1 MTPNKGHFFCRYLF
15 SIFVP
20 DLKSF
25 RLIFFISA
33 TLLLGILVMSSFRHT
48 PESVYLTKVELGQQL
63 FFDKGLSL
71 DSSVSCASCH
81 IPEFAFSDTV
91 AFSTGFQGRK
101 GLRNAPSVMNMK
113 FRDLMFFDGRATTLR
128 DQVHFPISD
137 PNEMNLSYEIAIQR
151 ITSNPVYAKA
161 IMQLYQSLPNAEN
174 VADAIASF
182 EETLESSETPF
193 DRYMS
198 GDESAISESAKR
210 GRELFLGDK
219 AKCFDCHFGPDFTG
233 DEFRNIGLFNG
244 KEDKDAGRYN
254 VTKDSADL
262 GKFKV
267 PGLRNIG
274 VTGPY
279 MHDGR
284 FKTIDA
290 VIAYY
295 NNPGAFVK
303 NPVNIDPLLLQPLN
317 LSKQEQEDLKNFLLT
332 LTDQRFIN
340 R

>member
-1 MTPNKGHFFCRYLF
+1 MTPNQGHFFCPFLF
-15 SIFVP
+15 AIFVI

-25 RLIFFISA
+25 RLLFFISA
-33 TLLLGILVMSSFRHT
+33 SLFLGVLVMSSFRHT
-48 PESVYLTKVELGQQL
+48 PESEHLTKVELGQQL

-113 FRDLMFFDGRATTLR
+113 FRDLMFFDGRAKDLR
-128 DQVHFPISD
+128 DQVHFPVSD
-137 PNEMNLSYEIAIQR
+137 PNEMNLSYDMAIQR
-151 ITSNPVYAKA
+151 IAANPVYAKA
-161 IMQLYQSLPNAEN
+161 IMQLYQSLPNATN

-193 DRYMS
+193 DRFMS
-198 GDESAISESAKR
+198 GDENAISESAKR

-233 DEFRNIGLFNG
+233 DEFRNIGLYNG
-244 KEDKDAGRYN
+244 LEDKDAGRFS

-284 FKTIDA
+284 FKTIEA

-295 NNPGAFVK
+295 NNPSAFVK
-303 NPVNIDPLLLQPLN
+303 QAVNVDPLLAQPLN

-332 LTDQRFIN
+332 LTDNRFIN

>member
-1 MTPNKGHFFCRYLF
+1 MAVIFFVG
-15 SIFVP
+15 IFWHLCSA
-20 DLKSF
+20 LKSF
-25 RLIFFISA
+25 RILFLLSSLILVG
-33 TLLLGILVMSSFRHT
+33 LLLLSSVRKV
-48 PESVYLTKVELGQQL
+48 EVKSVLSKVELGQKL
-63 FFDKGLSL
+63 FFDKALSL

-91 AFSTGFQGRK
+91 AFSTGFQGRL

-113 FRDLMFFDGRATTLR
+113 FRDLMFFDGRAVSLR
-128 DQVHFPISD
+128 DQVHFPVQD
-137 PNEMNLSYEIAIQR
+137 PNEMNLAFDAAIDRIAR
-151 ITSNPVYAKA
+151 NPEYFQAF
-161 IMQLYQSLPNAEN
+161 QFLYQAAPNATN
-174 VADAIASF
+174 VADAIAVF

-193 DRYMS
+193 DRFMS
-198 GDESAISESAKR
+198 GEETAISESAKR

-233 DEFRNIGLFNG
+233 DEFRNIGLYNG
-244 KEDKDAGRYN
+244 VTDKDQGRF
-254 VTKDSADL
+254 VITKDSADM

-284 FKTIDA
+284 FKSLTE
-290 VIAYY
+290 VVRYY
-295 NNPGAFVK
+295 NQASDFVK
-303 NPVNIDPLLLQPLN
+303 DPVNMDPLLQQPLN
-317 LSKQEQEDLKNFLLT
+317 LTQQEQTDLVNFLLS
-332 LTDQRFIN
+332 LTDKRFVN

>member
-1 MTPNKGHFFCRYLF
+1 MR
-15 SIFVP
+15 V
-20 DLKSF
+20 
-25 RLIFFISA
+25 IFFVRFFWHFCSA
-33 TLLLGILVMSSFRHT
+33 LKTFRIVFFACALLLLGVLVLSSFRHT
-48 PESVYLTKVELGQQL
+48 PDSVDLTKVELGQQL

-91 AFSTGFQGRK
+91 AFSIGFQGRK

-113 FRDLMFFDGRATTLR
+113 FRDLMFYDGRAQSLR

-137 PNEMNLSYEIAIQR
+137 PNEMNLDYEVAIRRIAA
-151 ITSNPVYAKA
+151 NPVYAKA
-161 IMQLYQSLPNAEN
+161 FQQLYQAAPDAINI
-174 VADAIASF
+174 ADAVASF

-198 GDESAISESAKR
+198 GDTNAISESAKR

-233 DEFRNIGLFNG
+233 DEFRNIGLYNG
-244 KEDKDAGRYN
+244 KEDHDAGRFN
-254 VTKDSADL
+254 VTRDSADL

-284 FKTIDA
+284 FKTLDA
-290 VIAYY
+290 VINYY
-295 NNPGAFVK
+295 NNPSAFVN
-303 NPVNIDPLLLQPLN
+303 NPKNIDPLLMAPLN
-317 LSKQEQEDLKNFLLT
+317 LSKEEKEDLKNFLLS
-332 LTDQRFIN
+332 LTDKRFIN

>member
-1 MTPNKGHFFCRYLF
+1 ML
-15 SIFVP
+15 
-20 DLKSF
+20 
-25 RLIFFISA
+25 
-33 TLLLGILVMSSFRHT
+33 SSFRHA
-48 PESVYLTKVELGQQL
+48 PESDHFTKEELGQQL

-71 DSSVSCASCH
+71 DSSLSCASCH
-81 IPEFAFSDTV
+81 IPTYAFSDTV
-91 AFSTGFQGRK
+91 ALSKGYQGRL

-113 FRDLMFFDGRATTLR
+113 FRDLMFYDGRAASLR

-137 PNEMNLSYEIAIQR
+137 PNEMNLAYEVAIQR
-151 ITSNPVYAKA
+151 IAANPVYAKA
-161 IMQLYQSLPNAEN
+161 IMQLYQSLPNASN
-174 VADAIASF
+174 IADAIASF

-193 DRYMS
+193 DRFMS
-198 GDESAISESAKR
+198 GDTNAISESAKR

-233 DEFRNIGLFNG
+233 DEFRNIGLYNG
-244 KEDKDAGRYN
+244 KEDKDAGRFN

-284 FKTIDA
+284 FKTIEA
-290 VIAYY
+290 VINYY
-295 NNPGAFVK
+295 NNPSAFVK
-303 NPVNIDPLLLQPLN
+303 NPKNIDPLLQAPLN
-317 LSKQEQEDLKNFLLT
+317 LSKEEKEDLKNFLLS
-332 LTDQRFIN
+332 LTDKRFIN